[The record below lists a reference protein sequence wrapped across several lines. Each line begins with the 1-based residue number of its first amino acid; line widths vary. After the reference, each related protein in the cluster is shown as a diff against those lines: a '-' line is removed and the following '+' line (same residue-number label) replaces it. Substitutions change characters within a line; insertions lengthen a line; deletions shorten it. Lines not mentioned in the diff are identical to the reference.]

1 MRPIMNII
9 FLLLNVFFFATNS
22 FQTNLFKIVN
32 KEYIKENIIISPLS
46 AYQVLGLAANS
57 ADGETLDEM
66 IKVLE
71 NVNIEEV
78 NDINGEIARERKKF
92 SSIEIANAV
101 MPKQEPKKAFFIL
114 AILYEDTVEK
124 LENLAQVNNWC
135 NNKTHGNLRTI
146 LGSYD
151 SKTVMLLLNA
161 IYFKGI
167 WKIKFD
173 EKKAKSEIFYNLE
186 KGKIQEKEVEFM
198 GVESKFLYYK
208 DKTTQII
215 ELPYEKDNMSAI
227 IVLPNE
233 EININD
239 YISNLTD
246 DKLPKLINNME
257 TKKIQLELPK
267 FKIHFSTNL
276 APALIKMGM
285 NIPFSKGADFSKLVD
300 NAKDIYINDIIQNIF
315 LSVDEKGSEDA
326 AITDSKIIEKNVSMV
341 VNRPFLFMLR
351 NKKYPKNYQ
360 ILFMAKIEKIDSTF
374 DFE

>member
-124 LENLAQVNNWC
+124 LENVAQVNNWC

-186 KGKIQEKEVEFM
+186 KGKIKEKEVEFM

-326 AITDSKIIEKNVSMV
+326 AITDAKIIEKNVSMV

>member
-1 MRPIMNII
+1 MNII

-124 LENLAQVNNWC
+124 LENVAQVNNWC

-186 KGKIQEKEVEFM
+186 KGKIKEKEVEFM

-326 AITDSKIIEKNVSMV
+326 AITDAKIIEKNVSMV

>member
-124 LENLAQVNNWC
+124 LENVAQVNNWC

-186 KGKIQEKEVEFM
+186 KGKIKEKEVEFM

>member
-124 LENLAQVNNWC
+124 LENVAQVNNWC

-173 EKKAKSEIFYNLE
+173 EKKAKSDIFYNLE
-186 KGKIQEKEVEFM
+186 KGKIKEKEVEFM

-326 AITDSKIIEKNVSMV
+326 AITDAKIIEKNVSMV

>member
-9 FLLLNVFFFATNS
+9 FLLLNVFFFVTNS

-114 AILYEDTVEK
+114 ALLYEDTVEK
-124 LENLAQVNNWC
+124 LENVAQVNNWC

-186 KGKIQEKEVEFM
+186 KGKINGKEVEFM

-208 DKTTQII
+208 DKATQII

-285 NIPFSKGADFSKLVD
+285 NIPFSKGADFSKLLD
-300 NAKDIYINDIIQNIF
+300 KAKDIYINDIIQNIF

-326 AITDSKIIEKNVSMV
+326 ATTDAKIIEKNVSMV

>member
-124 LENLAQVNNWC
+124 LENVAQVNNWC

-186 KGKIQEKEVEFM
+186 KGKIKEKEVEFM

-326 AITDSKIIEKNVSMV
+326 AITDSKIIEKNVSML

>member
-114 AILYEDTVEK
+114 ALLYEDTVEK
-124 LENLAQVNNWC
+124 LENVAQVNNWC

-186 KGKIQEKEVEFM
+186 KGKIKEKEVEFM

-285 NIPFSKGADFSKLVD
+285 NIPFSKGADFSKLID

-326 AITDSKIIEKNVSMV
+326 AITDAKIIEKNVSMV